1 MANSNYS
8 VKDAPDPDL
17 LTGATVLD
25 RVKLQLNFK
34 PYYSDE
40 GLSIFIYENNLDPE
54 ETYNKDTD
62 EKNMLKVVYEVLD
75 TLANDISMFRKI
87 ETEFATEDQAYK
99 YLQQRLKDLRE
110 RIDAIPDP
118 VDPKADN
125 SNITFMFYNQGVQYE
140 FYI

>member
-1 MANSNYS
+1 MSTYLPNT
-8 VKDAPDPDL
+8 DAPDAYL

-99 YLQQRLKDLRE
+99 YLQERLKDLKE

-118 VDPKADN
+118 VDPEADN
-125 SNITFMFYNQGVQYE
+125 SNITFMFYN
-140 FYI
+140 

>member
-125 SNITFMFYNQGVQYE
+125 SNITFMFYN
-140 FYI
+140 

>member
-1 MANSNYS
+1 MADSNYS
-8 VKDAPDPDL
+8 VSQAPDEIL

-34 PYYSDE
+34 PYYSDD
-40 GLSIFIYENNLDPE
+40 GLRIFIYENKLDPDV
-54 ETYNKDTD
+54 TYNKDTD

-99 YLQQRLKDLRE
+99 YLQERLKDLKE

-118 VDPKADN
+118 VDPEADN
-125 SNITFMFYNQGVQYE
+125 SNITFMFYN
-140 FYI
+140 

>member
-1 MANSNYS
+1 MVDSNYI
-8 VKDAPDPDL
+8 VKGVPDEMS

-34 PYYSDE
+34 PYYTDE
-40 GLSIFIYENNLDPE
+40 GLKIFIYENALDPDA
-54 ETYNKDTD
+54 TYNKDTD

-99 YLQQRLKDLRE
+99 YLQERLKDL
-110 RIDAIPDP
+110 
-118 VDPKADN
+118 K
-125 SNITFMFYNQGVQYE
+125 
-140 FYI
+140 

>member
-1 MANSNYS
+1 MSDSNYS
-8 VKDAPDPDL
+8 VSGVPDAEL

-34 PYYSDE
+34 PYYSDD
-40 GLSIFIYENNLDPE
+40 GLRIFIYENKLDPYA
-54 ETYNKDTD
+54 TYDKDTD

-99 YLQQRLKDLRE
+99 YLQERLKDLKE
-110 RIDAIPDP
+110 RIDSIPDP
-118 VDPKADN
+118 VDPEADN
-125 SNITFMFYNQGVQYE
+125 SNITFMFYN
-140 FYI
+140 

>member
-1 MANSNYS
+1 MVNSNYS
-8 VKDAPDPDL
+8 VKDAPDAEL

-40 GLSIFIYENNLDPE
+40 GLNIFIYENSLDPDA
-54 ETYNKDTD
+54 TYNKDTD

-99 YLQQRLKDLRE
+99 YLQQRLKDLKG
-110 RIDAIPDP
+110 RIDDIPDP
-118 VDPKADN
+118 VDPEENN
-125 SNITFMFYNQGVQYE
+125 SNITFMFYN
-140 FYI
+140 

>member
-1 MANSNYS
+1 MADSNYI
-8 VKDAPDPDL
+8 VRGVPDEMS

-40 GLSIFIYENNLDPE
+40 GLKIFIYENRLNPDA
-54 ETYNKDTD
+54 TYDKDTD

-99 YLQQRLKDLRE
+99 YLQERLKDLKE

-118 VDPKADN
+118 VDPEADN
-125 SNITFMFYNQGVQYE
+125 SNITFMFYN
-140 FYI
+140 

>member
-1 MANSNYS
+1 MSDSNYS
-8 VKDAPDPDL
+8 VSGVPDAEL

-34 PYYSDE
+34 PYYSDD
-40 GLSIFIYENNLDPE
+40 GLKIFIYENKLDPDA
-54 ETYNKDTD
+54 TYDKDTD

-99 YLQQRLKDLRE
+99 YLQERLKDLKE
-110 RIDAIPDP
+110 RIDSIPDP
-118 VDPKADN
+118 IDPESDN
-125 SNITFMFYNQGVQYE
+125 SNITFMFYN
-140 FYI
+140 

>member
-1 MANSNYS
+1 MSDSNYS
-8 VKDAPDPDL
+8 VSGVPDAEL

-34 PYYSDE
+34 PYYSDD
-40 GLSIFIYENNLDPE
+40 GLRIFIYENKLDPDA
-54 ETYNKDTD
+54 TYDKDTD

-99 YLQQRLKDLRE
+99 YLQE
-110 RIDAIPDP
+110 RIDDIPDP
-118 VDPKADN
+118 VDPEADN
-125 SNITFMFYNQGVQYE
+125 SNITFMFYN
-140 FYI
+140 